1 MILGK
6 YVICITAMPRRFPYG
21 ISATR
26 RRPRWGN
33 LFLARSFIWLRAFF
47 FRNLHAVRPSTT
59 RGGAARGNQMPVR
72 EPIGNI
78 CCWMVPD
85 RDRFAIKAMH
95 HLAVKVVTPTVT
107 RQSW

>member
-6 YVICITAMPRRFPYG
+6 YVICITAMPKRFPYG

-26 RRPRWGN
+26 RRPQWGN

-59 RGGAARGNQMPVR
+59 RGRAARGTHMPVR
-72 EPIGNI
+72 EPIENI

-85 RDRFAIKAMH
+85 RDRFALRAMH
-95 HLAVKVVTPTVT
+95 HLAVKMVTPTGGGGV
-107 RQSW
+107 